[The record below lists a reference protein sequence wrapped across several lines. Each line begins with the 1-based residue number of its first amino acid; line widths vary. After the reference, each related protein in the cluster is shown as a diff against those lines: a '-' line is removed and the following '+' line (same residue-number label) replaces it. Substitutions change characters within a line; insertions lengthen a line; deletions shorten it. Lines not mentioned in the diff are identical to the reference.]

1 MVGIAGG
8 TEKCNWLTQELGF
21 NAAID
26 YKRPDWRYAFE
37 KATPDGVHINF
48 ENVGGEIM
56 STVMRRMVSGYNDGT
71 AGMGDFS
78 PILMRRLSVRGF
90 IVIDFAA
97 RWEEATSQLIHW
109 VREGK
114 LKHRETIV
122 EGLENAPAALNQLFD
137 GTNIGKLMVK
147 VAE

>member
-1 MVGIAGG
+1 MPLCGLI
-8 TEKCNWLTQELGF
+8 
-21 NAAID
+21 
-26 YKRPDWRYAFE
+26 
-37 KATPDGVHINF
+37 
-48 ENVGGEIM
+48 
-56 STVMRRMVSGYNDGT
+56 SGYNDGT
-71 AGMGDFS
+71 AAIGDFS

-97 RWEEATSQLIHW
+97 RWEEATSQLIRW

-137 GTNIGKLMVK
+137 GVNIGKLMVK

>member
-1 MVGIAGG
+1 M
-8 TEKCNWLTQELGF
+8 
-21 NAAID
+21 
-26 YKRPDWRYAFE
+26 
-37 KATPDGVHINF
+37 NF

-56 STVMRRMVSGYNDGT
+56 ATVMRRMTLGGRMPLCGLISGYNEGT
-71 AGMGDFS
+71 AAVGDFS

-90 IVIDFAA
+90 IVIDFAP

-122 EGLENAPAALNQLFD
+122 EGLECADCPQSALRRRKHRQ
-137 GTNIGKLMVK
+137 TNGQGCRVVGDRHWGLLAFNPSVTYCF
-147 VAE
+147 